1 MDKDYIKCENCGFV
15 FRKGLDKCPLC
26 GEEQGLSKHFYIV
39 LAIVVV
45 ICIIFYTV
53 FYYYDDIFIKP
64 DNSRQYT
71 VNIPIRPLGE
81 LSGLSKDEIFSL
93 RKKYV
98 ANSVVFS
105 NNKKYTPNPDVYQIE
120 DNLPWISAEQI
131 VKYGTQNNSN
141 IGKGSSR
148 CSVSVNNPDIPIT
161 IIIPEY
167 RRINNDISLE
177 ELYYLPKK
185 AEYNKKRNIITVH
198 FYIQRVM
205 HKLGFNYLNMYLD
218 ETNARDMGYEW
229 IYANRY
235 EDLKFFDNSK
245 ITKEPI
251 KMLGYYH
258 KGYSCGL
265 ESGCNNYSPQQDNMS
280 FYKYRGSGYIEF
292 KLWKKK
298 PLHYLQPAD
307 LTYKM
312 VFD

>member
-1 MDKDYIKCENCGFV
+1 MEKDCIKCWKCGFV
-15 FRKGLDKCPLC
+15 FEKGTKVCPLC
-26 GEEQGLSKHFYIV
+26 GERQCLSTGFYV
-39 LAIVVV
+39 VFLIVVILSV
-45 ICIIFYTV
+45 LLWVWFNNFENKIYT
-53 FYYYDDIFIKP
+53 
-64 DNSRQYT
+64 DNSRQHT

-93 RKKYV
+93 RKQYV
-98 ANSVVFS
+98 VNSVVFP

-131 VKYGTQNNSN
+131 VKYGTKNNSN
-141 IGKGSSR
+141 IGKGPSR
-148 CSVSVNNPDIPIT
+148 FSVSINNPDIPIT

-167 RRINNDISLE
+167 RNISDE
-177 ELYYLPKK
+177 IFSEALYNLPVK
-185 AEYNKKRNIITVH
+185 AGYNKKINRITAH
-198 FYIQRVM
+198 FNTSKTMYELRTD
-205 HKLGFNYLNMYLD
+205 YLNMYLD

-229 IYANRY
+229 VYVNSYKDI
-235 EDLKFFDNSK
+235 KFFDNSK

-251 KMLGYYH
+251 KMLGYFH

-265 ESGCNNYSPQQDNMS
+265 ESGCNNYSPQQDNLS
-280 FYKYRGSGYIEF
+280 LYKYRGIGYIEF

>member
-105 NNKKYTPNPDVYQIE
+105 NNKKYKPNPDVYQIE

-131 VKYGTQNNSN
+131 VRYGTKNNSN
-141 IGKGSSR
+141 IGKGPSR
-148 CSVSVNNPDIPIT
+148 FSVSINNPDIPIT

-167 RRINNDISLE
+167 RNISDE
-177 ELYYLPKK
+177 ISSEALYNLPVK
-185 AEYNKKRNIITVH
+185 AGYNKKINRITAH
-198 FYIQRVM
+198 FNTSKTMYELRTD
-205 HKLGFNYLNMYLD
+205 YLNMYLD

-229 IYANRY
+229 VYVNSYKDI
-235 EDLKFFDNSK
+235 KFFDNSK

-251 KMLGYYH
+251 KMLGYFH

-265 ESGCNNYSPQQDNMS
+265 ESGCNNYSPQQDNLS
-280 FYKYRGSGYIEF
+280 FYKYRGIGYIEF
-292 KLWKKK
+292 KFWRKK
-298 PLHYLQPAD
+298 PIHPLQPAD
-307 LTYKM
+307 LIYKM